1 FQSICLPCDDES
13 EDFQPIQF
21 NVPASYNKKVQIH
34 NWQMNTLAEPKDNKD
49 IFPPKGNLRNSTYR
63 RLGSL
68 NEPIG
73 VSETRAML
81 SQINFKDLYK
91 SMQPHRSY
99 LKMLSLAKT
108 KEEYEKDFKLEDIIY
123 NPEDMRCIDYRT
135 TTEIEYRAPYP
146 IKSRPLPQTPP
157 PEPWL
162 LNRRTIS
169 HTLEDLEKHD
179 AIITFLDDN
188 MELRNCIAGPNKQ
201 RKKMRDII

>member
-1 FQSICLPCDDES
+1 
-13 EDFQPIQF
+13 
-21 NVPASYNKKVQIH
+21 
-34 NWQMNTLAEPKDNKD
+34 MAEPKDNKD

-81 SQINFKDLYK
+81 SQINLKDLYK

-108 KEEYEKDFKLEDIIY
+108 K
-123 NPEDMRCIDYRT
+123 
-135 TTEIEYRAPYP
+135 
-146 IKSRPLPQTPP
+146 PLPQTPP